1 MYTYTFCILFECVY
15 DTYLQN
21 IMYIHTHIGLIQNW
35 KDQQTKAKD
44 LLIAIYSLLTLI
56 QKHSKGFRE
65 SLAMPLSNLHA
76 WAPWMLKFL
85 FQQQGKYSRERELAT
100 SLATSVLD
108 TNNSTSGG
116 VAYVSNDVIL
126 IDHDE
131 GDSIPKTVTFSDTVA
146 MREAS
151 LDNTTG
157 ITALA
162 QTMLASKG
170 PYLVVYGDSEEDR
183 ELTWEARND
192 RALALLQ
199 SLLMEWGGD
208 LNALL
213 PQDTFTQGADLMEL
227 ESIPDLIPTDRY
239 TTLHTIL
246 YSYLITITI
255 QHT

>member
-1 MYTYTFCILFECVY
+1 
-15 DTYLQN
+15 
-21 IMYIHTHIGLIQNW
+21 MYIHTRIGLIQNW
-35 KDQQTKAKD
+35 KDQQAKAKD

-108 TNNSTSGG
+108 TNNSSNGGG

-131 GDSIPKTVTFSDTVA
+131 GDSIPKTVTFSDTVT

-162 QTMLASKG
+162 QTMLVSKG
-170 PYLVVYGDSEEDR
+170 PYLVVFGDSEEDR

-239 TTLHTIL
+239 TTPPSLSSL
-246 YSYLITITI
+246 NLFFNNK
-255 QHT
+255 